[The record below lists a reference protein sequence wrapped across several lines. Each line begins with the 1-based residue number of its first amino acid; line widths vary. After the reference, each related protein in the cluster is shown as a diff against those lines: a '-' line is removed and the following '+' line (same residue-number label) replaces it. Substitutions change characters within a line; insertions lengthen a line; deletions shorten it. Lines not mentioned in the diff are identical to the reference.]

1 MLSESVII
9 RKVNYRRNNVKKNNR
24 KYFSDISML
33 TLLVLVMSALYILY
47 FVAEMKNSSELFLTA
62 YTSVPYMMEHILAG
76 VTVFLAF
83 AVIDAKINDKCMTK
97 TDGVIMNE
105 VNGAAKN
112 KKQNNI
118 TSRVRS

>member
-9 RKVNYRRNNVKKNNR
+9 RKVNDRRNNVKKNNR

-97 TDGVIMNE
+97 TDGDNNE
-105 VNGAAKN
+105 
-112 KKQNNI
+112 
-118 TSRVRS
+118 

>member
-1 MLSESVII
+1 M
-9 RKVNYRRNNVKKNNR
+9 KKNNR

-33 TLLVLVMSALYILY
+33 TLLVLVMSALYILS

-76 VTVFLAF
+76 VAVFLAF

-97 TDGVIMNE
+97 TDGDNNE
-105 VNGAAKN
+105 
-112 KKQNNI
+112 
-118 TSRVRS
+118 

>member
-1 MLSESVII
+1 M
-9 RKVNYRRNNVKKNNR
+9 KKNNR
-24 KYFSDISML
+24 KYFSDISIL

-47 FVAEMKNSSELFLTA
+47 FVAEMKNSSGLFLLA

-97 TDGVIMNE
+97 TDGDNNE
-105 VNGAAKN
+105 
-112 KKQNNI
+112 
-118 TSRVRS
+118 

>member
-1 MLSESVII
+1 M
-9 RKVNYRRNNVKKNNR
+9 NNRRNNVKKNNR
-24 KYFSDISML
+24 KYFSDISIL

-62 YTSVPYMMEHILAG
+62 YTRVPYMMEHILAG

-97 TDGVIMNE
+97 TDGDNNE
-105 VNGAAKN
+105 
-112 KKQNNI
+112 
-118 TSRVRS
+118 

>member
-62 YTSVPYMMEHILAG
+62 
-76 VTVFLAF
+76 
-83 AVIDAKINDKCMTK
+83 
-97 TDGVIMNE
+97 
-105 VNGAAKN
+105 
-112 KKQNNI
+112 
-118 TSRVRS
+118 

>member
-1 MLSESVII
+1 M
-9 RKVNYRRNNVKKNNR
+9 KKNNR

-47 FVAEMKNSSELFLTA
+47 FVAEMKNSSELFLLA

-83 AVIDAKINDKCMTK
+83 AVIDAKINTR
-97 TDGVIMNE
+97 IP
-105 VNGAAKN
+105 AKVKRIPAN
-112 KKQNNI
+112 TI
-118 TSRVRS
+118 WLAVSEESTCRR

>member
-1 MLSESVII
+1 M
-9 RKVNYRRNNVKKNNR
+9 KKNSR
-24 KYFSDISML
+24 KYFSDISIL

-47 FVAEMKNSSELFLTA
+47 FVAEMKHSSELFLTA

-97 TDGVIMNE
+97 TDGDNNE
-105 VNGAAKN
+105 
-112 KKQNNI
+112 
-118 TSRVRS
+118 